1 LTSSVSPQSS
11 SNRISR
17 FLLIG
22 MTAVLL
28 SAVPVKL
35 AAQEA
40 APAAGHAPAAT
51 SSTAEEHSQHQE
63 NEAFLTSGPIVQWT
77 ARTFNTTPEHAA
89 TIYLYFNFL
98 VIVLLIGVP
107 LARVLP
113 KIFHK
118 RSQTLG
124 HSFQTARQATEDANA
139 RLSAVEAK
147 LAGLDD
153 EIRKLQAQVEQESL
167 EDEKRVKASL
177 TEESARIVE
186 SAEQELNTAVAQARR
201 SLRYFAANL
210 AIEQATKE
218 VKLSPEGDRA
228 LISEFIG
235 SVSNNTDGGRK

>member
-1 LTSSVSPQSS
+1 MV
-11 SNRISR
+11 
-17 FLLIG
+17 
-22 MTAVLL
+22 VLML
-28 SAVPVKL
+28 SAIPVRL

-40 APAAGHAPAAT
+40 APASGNHPAAAGST
-51 SSTAEEHSQHQE
+51 TAEEHSQHSE

-77 ARTFNTTPEHAA
+77 ARTFNTTPERAS

-98 VIVLLIGVP
+98 IIVLLIGIP

-124 HSFQTARQATEDANA
+124 HSLQTARKATEDANA
-139 RLSAVEAK
+139 RLRAVEVK
-147 LAGLDD
+147 LAGLDG
-153 EIRKLQAQVEQESL
+153 EIKKLQAQVEQESL

-201 SLRYFAANL
+201 SLRYFAADL
-210 AIEQATKE
+210 AIERAAKQ
-218 VKLSPEGDRA
+218 VKLSPEDDRA

-235 SVSNNTDGGRK
+235 SVSNHSDGGRK